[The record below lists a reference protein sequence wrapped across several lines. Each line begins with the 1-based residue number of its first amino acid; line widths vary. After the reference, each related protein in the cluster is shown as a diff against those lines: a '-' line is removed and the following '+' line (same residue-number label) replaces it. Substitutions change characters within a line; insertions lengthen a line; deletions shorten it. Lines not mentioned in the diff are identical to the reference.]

1 MSLARQSLLTPRF
14 QDWLLCEPV
23 LFGLCARQ
31 LLLLSAVANTLYNQ
45 LNGTRLCWATAFCNV
60 ENTECLKLA
69 FKNLP
74 SKLTSRSGTPMMFTR
89 LGIGSV
95 TAWDAREQDGLH
107 LQFQPLVCS
116 DQIRS
121 VIWSNNFDETFRC
134 DDDFSYEGFFCPP
147 SSCFFWPEL
156 EKATDFQAK
165 KMIGRWKSL
174 ACPQSI

>member
-23 LFGLCARQ
+23 LFELCAGK

-60 ENTECLKLA
+60 ENWMPKVSLQESTI
-69 FKNLP
+69 FID
-74 SKLTSRSGTPMMFTR
+74 KLTSRSGTPMMFTR

-121 VIWSNNFDETFRC
+121 VIWSNIFRC

-165 KMIGRWKSL
+165 KTIWRWTSL